1 MIQRSPALGEPDF
14 GRVAMK
20 GDAKVI
26 QYLNTVLGNELVAI
40 NQYYLHAKMYQDW
53 GLAALGKWEYEE
65 SIEEMKHADTL
76 IERILFLEGLPNLQD
91 YGKLMIGENTR
102 EMLECDLKLEHKA
115 HADLKDAI
123 AHCEQVRDYT
133 SRDLFQKI
141 LDDEEEHID
150 HLETELGLIDAVGIQ
165 NYLQKQMQT
174 A

>member
-1 MIQRSPALGEPDF
+1 
-14 GRVAMK
+14 MK
-20 GDAKVI
+20 GNTKVI
-26 QYLNTVLGNELVAI
+26 ERLNAQLTKELTSVDQYVLQAAMFDDWGHRK
-40 NQYYLHAKMYQDW
+40 LHAR
-53 GLAALGKWEYEE
+53 LAHEADDERE
-65 SIEEMKHADTL
+65 HARRL

-115 HADLKDAI
+115 HTDLKDAI

-165 NYLQKQMQT
+165 NYLQKQMHT